1 MQCRTWN
8 RSKLK
13 SCFVKQKLIKIIKQV
28 KKQIETKSAYKHGY
42 YAAREGGL
50 TQRENAM
57 KIRGK
62 LRTKRERK
70 QLGKTRQM
78 NRIKLTWQGEGRQN

>member
-1 MQCRTWN
+1 MLN
-8 RSKLK
+8 KNELK
-13 SCFVKQKLIKIIKQV
+13 NKAGQKQV
-28 KKQIETKSAYKHGY
+28 ETKSAYQHGY

-57 KIRGK
+57 KTRGK
-62 LRTKRERK
+62 LRTKREETVG
-70 QLGKTRQM
+70 QNKTQV